1 MYKNIAPI
9 LKSLIDVK
17 AESFL
22 ENKEMMLEKINEL
35 QNLLDEVE
43 LGGGQHHLDRLAAK
57 GKLPVRERIKNL
69 LDDDTPFLE
78 ISPFAAWGTSFTVG
92 GGCVAGIGLVAGKE
106 CVIFANDP
114 SVLGGAMTVYVWEK
128 WMRCIQIARENRI
141 PFINLVESAGADLR
155 GMQPDSGENKARQ
168 LVFPHFAESGRSF
181 YEMTELSKLKI
192 PVVSVVFGSST
203 AGGAYQPGMSDYN
216 IFIKQQSKAFLAGPP
231 LVQMATGEISDDET
245 LGGAEMHSKISGF
258 SDFLAEDELDALR
271 MCRNVVAHLNICKK
285 SSFSISAFKGPKYDP
300 NDLLGLFSEDL
311 KSPVDI
317 REVIMRVVDESRF
330 EEFKPLYGSTMVC
343 GWSNVFGYPVGI
355 IGNNG
360 PIYPESAEKS
370 ASFIQLCNQSNIP
383 LVFLHN
389 VTGFLVGKDYERQG
403 IIKKGAQLINA
414 VSNSTVP
421 HFSFIV
427 GASYG
432 AGTYAMSG
440 RAYNNRFIF
449 TWPTAK
455 IAVMGPKQFAGV
467 MSLVR
472 RAKAAR
478 KGEKF
483 DEKLDKQLVELVE
496 SAAEKESVALS
507 ASSMLTDDGIIDPR
521 ETRNVLGFC
530 LSVAAAASPPP
541 GVLLHTD
548 PAGKRCRLTWPARCS
563 AGAACRTH

>member
-9 LKSLIDVK
+9 LKSSIDVK

-35 QNLLDEVE
+35 QNLLDQVE

-69 LDDDTPFLE
+69 LDNDTPFLE

-155 GMQPDSGENKARQ
+155 GMQPDSEENKARQ

-192 PVVSVVFGSST
+192 PVVSIVFGSST

-216 IFIKQQSKAFLAGPP
+216 IFIKEQSKAFLAGPP

-271 MCRNVVAHLNICKK
+271 MCRNVVAHLNIYKK
-285 SSFSISAFKGPKYDP
+285 SSFSISAFNGPKYDP

-317 REVIMRVVDESRF
+317 REVVMRVVDESRF

-383 LVFLHN
+383 LMFLHN

-530 LSVAAAASPPP
+530 LSVADNNEVKGAESY
-541 GVLLHTD
+541 GVF
-548 PAGKRCRLTWPARCS
+548 RL
-563 AGAACRTH
+563 

>member
-9 LKSLIDVK
+9 LKSSIDVK

-22 ENKEMMLEKINEL
+22 ENKDMMLEKINEL

-69 LDDDTPFLE
+69 LDNDTPFLE

-192 PVVSVVFGSST
+192 PVVSIVFGSST

-271 MCRNVVAHLNICKK
+271 MCRNVVAHLNIYKK
-285 SSFSISAFKGPKYDP
+285 SSFSISAFKGPNYDP

-530 LSVAAAASPPP
+530 LSVADNNEVKGAESY
-541 GVLLHTD
+541 GVF
-548 PAGKRCRLTWPARCS
+548 RL
-563 AGAACRTH
+563 